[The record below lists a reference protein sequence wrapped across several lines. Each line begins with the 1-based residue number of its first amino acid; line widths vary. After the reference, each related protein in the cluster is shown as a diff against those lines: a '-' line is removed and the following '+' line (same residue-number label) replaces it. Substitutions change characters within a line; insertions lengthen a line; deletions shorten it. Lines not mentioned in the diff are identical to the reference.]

1 MGIGINI
8 KSKVLEFF
16 YDYKMYIGNS
26 IDDVKNGFG
35 IFYLRINNL
44 KVFGKKENNIEIE
57 LLIIFYKKKIYRII
71 W

>member
-44 KVFGKKENNIEIE
+44 KIFGKKENNMNW
-57 LLIIFYKKKIYRII
+57 LSKKEWNKKDNIS
-71 W
+71 